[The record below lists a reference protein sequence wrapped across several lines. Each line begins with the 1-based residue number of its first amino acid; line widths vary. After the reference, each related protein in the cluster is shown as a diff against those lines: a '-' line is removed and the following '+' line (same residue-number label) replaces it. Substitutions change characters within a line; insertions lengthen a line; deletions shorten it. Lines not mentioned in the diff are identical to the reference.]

1 MAPQTATAKRRPPL
15 AGQTWL
21 LTESLAG
28 ESYPPRWGGEARQ
41 AILDSLG
48 ERDPLRYGS
57 VTGRVALATR
67 ASTVGVALA
76 RRTQLCPGVA
86 LAAATFYRGHHFD
99 SWQDWSLNQFMT
111 AIYPSDLPVIQTLI
125 FEVSKK
131 TVEGILLLSGLKGAL
146 ADVIIR
152 GKNMQD

>member
-1 MAPQTATAKRRPPL
+1 M
-15 AGQTWL
+15 
-21 LTESLAG
+21 
-28 ESYPPRWGGEARQ
+28 GGEARQ
-41 AILDSLG
+41 AILDLLG
-48 ERDPLRYGS
+48 ERDTARYGS
-57 VTGRVALATR
+57 VTGGVALATR

-76 RRTQLCPGVA
+76 RRTQLCLASRWGVA
-86 LAAATFYRGHHFD
+86 LAATFYRGHHFD

-125 FEVSKK
+125 FQVSKK
-131 TVEGILLLSGLKGAL
+131 TVEEILLLSGLKGAL